1 MTQTPDRVVEEP
13 ENVPQIESFNLVRA
27 GHLHLDDWALICTAL
42 ENLVIDLEQSEG
54 RMYGNMLERAEGL
67 RHNIKLVILES
78 NDPED
83 GFQGTNI

>member
-1 MTQTPDRVVEEP
+1 MTQTPDRTIEEP

-27 GHLHLDDWALICTAL
+27 GHLHLDDWALIVTAL

-78 NDPED
+78 NDPTD
-83 GFQGTNI
+83 VF